1 MARLYNLHARLL
13 VLLFLGVVLDVGVFT
28 TRVLA
33 APRLHGAS
41 GGLKVRKEIREMTC
55 KEWDRFSSSV
65 NEFRKSGKWDEF
77 ANLHTSPDVWDVAH
91 SDNSGLQAA
100 FLPWHRVYLSR
111 MESELQ
117 KIDPEVTIPYWN
129 WALDSENPLASPVL
143 SDVFFGSTGNPEE
156 SYCVTD
162 GSFKDDS
169 NKTCIQ
175 RALPLDGGG
184 FLTLANLK
192 EVLTESSDYGRFVNR
207 LENGFGLH
215 GHLHMFLGGNMANL
229 NSPKDP
235 LFYAHHSFMDMLWWR
250 WQKMHNS
257 ITSPAYKGDAE
268 APLYPFRESASEVFS
283 SEEMGYTYSN
293 PLKRDPKDNTSIPCF
308 LEKGGRKDIVALGER
323 VWTNLPNDV
332 KALRQIPR
340 RAPLPE
346 TRYWSQWLS
355 LQEEQKGAISVEE
368 IEAQISSLTDVIA
381 QPSISR
387 RVWRNDDGDF
397 GLGMPLRMILDKSEE
412 EEEKDPDT
420 ISEDKT
426 CSAFPDCR
434 NCFSSIKLAEEAGC
448 VERYPES
455 FRENL
460 ETAVT
465 REFRKQAGEP
475 PTKNEGVNAG
485 PGIQENVVEGEGE
498 MPASDVGIGESLD
511 STETTV
517 PPLPSAPANVQPPPT
532 SPPQTPPAPGPLPED
547 SQKDDTSMAETDPGT
562 VEENI
567 DSPLEEGSQAG
578 EGSTEEEAQAT
589 SNVETLDKV
598 VTMTVEALD
607 EEKPVEQRV
616 EDVFSDKVLGQVDAL
631 FEDVSSDSDSDV
643 DSLEEEEKKEGK
655 GKKKKKEEEDEDEE
669 DEEDDEEE
677 EEDEEEKEEKEGKEG
692 EEDEEEQE
700 EGGNDKGEGA
710 ASFSVSVN
718 GEALAG
724 EKDFQDLVTS
734 GKPKVEEG
742 EPKDLRRGKDDKG
755 IEEDFDDD
763 FDDPVER
770 GMKIIRESIEKSQE
784 IVEESRERI
793 ASILSQSGR
802 DEGEDDKRRREKEE
816 EESRVNE
823 ALSSVGLD
831 YFLPINSNA
840 REGIFVPSKRDRGSS
855 SSSKAKEAKGSKK
868 EKSKSS
874 RASSISGRLSD
885 ISSSARSSAASSI
898 AGQRSSSSSR
908 LSSSS
913 LPRSPSARSSH
924 SSASALSSKR
934 ASEKKVPG
942 RSSKASFAG
951 KSESVSSKLEALK
964 SKASDAIGKASP
976 PKVRS
981 WKGGSSKSPTK
992 SKSSRSSKKKK
1003 SSSSSKK
1010 KKSSSSSRLE
1020 KLRNAMRKS
1029 MKG

>member
-381 QPSISR
+381 QPSISW

-547 SQKDDTSMAETDPGT
+547 SQKDDTSMAETDLGT

-578 EGSTEEEAQAT
+578 EGLTEEEAQAT

-655 GKKKKKEEEDEDEE
+655 GKKKKKEEE
-669 DEEDDEEE
+669 
-677 EEDEEEKEEKEGKEG
+677 
-692 EEDEEEQE
+692 
-700 EGGNDKGEGA
+700 
-710 ASFSVSVN
+710 
-718 GEALAG
+718 EA
-724 EKDFQDLVTS
+724 
-734 GKPKVEEG
+734 
-742 EPKDLRRGKDDKG
+742 
-755 IEEDFDDD
+755 
-763 FDDPVER
+763 
-770 GMKIIRESIEKSQE
+770 
-784 IVEESRERI
+784 
-793 ASILSQSGR
+793 
-802 DEGEDDKRRREKEE
+802 
-816 EESRVNE
+816 
-823 ALSSVGLD
+823 
-831 YFLPINSNA
+831 
-840 REGIFVPSKRDRGSS
+840 
-855 SSSKAKEAKGSKK
+855 AKEAVP
-868 EKSKSS
+868 
-874 RASSISGRLSD
+874 SGVRM
-885 ISSSARSSAASSI
+885 
-898 AGQRSSSSSR
+898 
-908 LSSSS
+908 
-913 LPRSPSARSSH
+913 SPSAAKWENSCAKVYDQHRGY
-924 SSASALSSKR
+924 
-934 ASEKKVPG
+934 ASEIF
-942 RSSKASFAG
+942 KA
-951 KSESVSSKLEALK
+951 SKLERLKLEKPIKKAVNQLSCSKQQIRFVGQQMIQHLSQQHTQGKHFYSYCLVRLGDLIAQQGPGLGASKQLAFAYAEVSCMVASAFKDFIYVLISSLQKACPLVVPKFPKGYRGLPNEIKGHVSLYAALCQLSPQQWFPFTEHAWSYLARFLNALPANEQTAIALDSFLQIAGHALFVAFRRQQVKVFRYVTDEFVAALK
-964 SKASDAIGKASP
+964 EGDDIDAVK
-976 PKVRS
+976 
-981 WKGGSSKSPTK
+981 
-992 SKSSRSSKKKK
+992 
-1003 SSSSSKK
+1003 
-1010 KKSSSSSRLE
+1010 SRLE
-1020 KLRNAMRKS
+1020 TYVKS
-1029 MKG
+1029 ELFRQEPEGSYIPETDDSQHIRC